1 MPWKETTTMEQK
13 VEFICEWRTQKY
25 SITELCKA
33 FNISRP
39 TAYKLI
45 SRFEKE
51 GLEGLKEQSK
61 APKKHPNSTQDEV
74 VKNILELKEKH
85 LLWGAKK
92 IRRLLFNVCLEKNIP
107 SVVTV
112 HNILLKHG
120 FVKPQKRCKRI
131 EPVYPIFDPKE
142 CNEVWSADYKGKF
155 LMGNKIYC
163 HPLTI
168 ADSKSRFVFTA
179 KGHYNETLKNAKA
192 EFTKVFRIYGLPKQ
206 LHTDNGS
213 PFGSV
218 RAIQR
223 FTQLSYWFIELGI
236 MPVFSDPAHPEQN
249 GRHERMH
256 RDLKAACAK
265 PSAQDLKAQQRRLNS
280 FVKEYNQVRPHEALD
295 QETPASVH
303 QFSARPFPERIREY
317 QYDSKFKIMKVT
329 QNGAIRWKAYHWVF
343 LTIALK
349 GKYVGVEELG
359 NGIWRIYYYGVF
371 LGYFD
376 DLNIRNKQTS
386 IRLSQ
391 NLV

>member
-1 MPWKETTTMEQK
+1 MEQK

-33 FNISRP
+33 FKISRP

-45 SRFEKE
+45 SRFEKD
-51 GLEGLKEQSK
+51 GIEGLKEHSK
-61 APKKHPNSTQDEV
+61 APQIHPNRTKEDV
-74 VKNILELKEKH
+74 LKNILKLKEKH
-85 LLWGAKK
+85 KHWGAKK
-92 IRRLLFNVCLEKNIP
+92 IRKLLFNVCIEDDIP

-112 HNILLKHG
+112 HNILSKNG
-120 FVKPQKRCKRI
+120 FVIPQKRCKRVK
-131 EPVYPIFDPKE
+131 PLFFIFDPQH

-168 ADSKSRFVFTA
+168 ADSKSRFIFSA
-179 KGHYNETLKNAKA
+179 KGHYKETLKNAKA
-192 EFTKVFRIYGLPKQ
+192 DFTKVFRTYGIPKQ
-206 LHTDNGS
+206 IHTDNGS

-236 MPVFSDPAHPEQN
+236 MPVFSDPGHPEQN

-256 RDLKAACAK
+256 RDLKADCAK
-265 PSAQDLKAQQRRLNS
+265 PSAYDLKAQQRRLNH
-280 FVKEYNQVRPHEALD
+280 FVKEYNHIRPHEALD
-295 QETPASVH
+295 METPASVH
-303 QFSARPFPERIREY
+303 LFSTRPFTERIKLFDY
-317 QYDSKFKIMKVT
+317 NSKFKIMKVT
-329 QNGAIRWKAYHWVF
+329 QNGAVRWKSKHWVY

-359 NGIWRIYYYGVF
+359 NGIWSIYYYNVF

-376 DLNIRNKQTS
+376 DMNIRNKQTS